1 MRSETLDEEEVRL
14 FNRLA
19 EDWWDEEGEMSFLHS
34 MSEIRMTYIK
44 NIIFEHFV
52 IQSEYPKS
60 LEGIRVLDVGCGGGI
75 ASEPMARMGAK
86 VTGIDQ
92 SVELINVAKKHSQI
106 MNLKIKYLNKT
117 IESIASSHE
126 KYDVV
131 VALELLEHVNNFP
144 IFCKLLSE
152 CVEFKGLIILSTIN
166 RTVLAKL
173 LVINLAENILKKM
186 PKGTHN
192 FKKFIKPNELSNSF
206 KSFGFKIRHLKGLTW
221 LPSNRWILTDN
232 TSVNYICTFVKS

>member
-1 MRSETLDEEEVRL
+1 MRFETLDEEEVRL
-14 FNRLA
+14 FGRLA
-19 EDWWDEEGEMSFLHS
+19 EDWWDEDGEMSFLHS
-34 MSEIRMTYIK
+34 MSEIRMTYIR

-52 IQSEYPKS
+52 IQSESLKS

-106 MNLKIKYLNKT
+106 MNLKIKYLNET
-117 IESIASSHE
+117 VESVVSNHA

-131 VALELLEHVNNFP
+131 MALELLEHVNSFST
-144 IFCKLLSE
+144 FCKLLSE
-152 CVEFKGLIILSTIN
+152 CVKSKGLIILSTIN

-173 LVINLAENILKKM
+173 LVIKLAENILKKM

-192 FKKFIKPNELSNSF
+192 FKKFIKPNELSNCFESV
-206 KSFGFKIRHLKGLTW
+206 GFNIRHLKGLTW
-221 LPSNRWILTDN
+221 LPSNRWVLTDN

>member
-1 MRSETLDEEEVRL
+1 MHSETLDEEEVRL

-52 IQSEYPKS
+52 IQSESLKS

-117 IESIASSHE
+117 IESIASSNA

-131 VALELLEHVNNFP
+131 VALELLEHVNNFST
-144 IFCKLLSE
+144 FCKLLSE
-152 CVEFKGLIILSTIN
+152 CVESKGLIILSTIN

-192 FKKFIKPNELSNSF
+192 FKKFIKPNELSNCFESV
-206 KSFGFKIRHLKGLTW
+206 GFNIRHLKGLTW
-221 LPSNRWILTDN
+221 LPSNRWVLTDN
-232 TSVNYICTFVKS
+232 TSVNYICTFVKT

>member
-19 EDWWDEEGEMSFLHS
+19 EGWWDEEGEMSFLHS
-34 MSEIRMTYIK
+34 MSEIRMTYIR
-44 NIIFEHFV
+44 NIIFEQFS
-52 IQSEYPKS
+52 IKSKSLKS

-131 VALELLEHVNNFP
+131 VALELLEHVNNFST
-144 IFCKLLSE
+144 FCKLLSE
-152 CVEFKGLIILSTIN
+152 CVESKGLIILSTIN

-232 TSVNYICTFVKS
+232 TSVNYICSFVKI

>member
-34 MSEIRMTYIK
+34 MSEIRMTYIR

-52 IQSEYPKS
+52 IKSESLKS

-92 SVELINVAKKHSQI
+92 SVELINVAKKHSKI

-117 IESIASSHE
+117 IENIVSSHA

-131 VALELLEHVNNFP
+131 VALELLEHVNNFS

-152 CVEFKGLIILSTIN
+152 CVESKGLIILSTIN

-232 TSVNYICTFVKS
+232 TLVNYICTFVKT

>member
-1 MRSETLDEEEVRL
+1 MPSESLDEEEVRL

-52 IQSEYPKS
+52 IQSESLKS

-117 IESIASSHE
+117 IESIALE
-126 KYDVV
+126 K
-131 VALELLEHVNNFP
+131 A
-144 IFCKLLSE
+144 
-152 CVEFKGLIILSTIN
+152 GII
-166 RTVLAKL
+166 
-173 LVINLAENILKKM
+173 KK
-186 PKGTHN
+186 
-192 FKKFIKPNELSNSF
+192 
-206 KSFGFKIRHLKGLTW
+206 
-221 LPSNRWILTDN
+221 N
-232 TSVNYICTFVKS
+232 T